1 MLFQL
6 VSDVLLTKT
15 FFLNGVQLV
24 GYTLAFVVAYKLIFY
39 YHHVSVS
46 PMVETF
52 SYKLF
57 PLRTSSLLCDI
68 DIAIL
73 SVCLSVTFRYCIETA

>member
-24 GYTLAFVVAYKLIFY
+24 GYTLAFVVAYKLIFIITMCQF
-39 YHHVSVS
+39 HRWL
-46 PMVETF
+46 
-52 SYKLF
+52 KRF
-57 PLRTSSLLCDI
+57 PTNYFHYALLAYC
-68 DIAIL
+68 AI
-73 SVCLSVTFRYCIETA
+73 SI